1 MSKPIPSFG
10 TVLINLILLRPELY
24 NLLPMRKLIKSYNT
38 HINYQLFEAV
48 FYCYAFVLLTLQRY
62 K

>member
-10 TVLINLILLRPELY
+10 TVLINLILLRTELY

-38 HINYQLFEAV
+38 HINYLKPYFIV
-48 FYCYAFVLLTLQRY
+48 MLLSF
-62 K
+62 